1 MNPWDLTKLC
11 VSLQLSSL
19 AMACVFFSIKVVV
32 VITIV
37 VVFFTECGKKKILYL
52 LVAVHITSNNSQ
64 RKWNY
69 FFFSKKKLL
78 TITIKIVDFHK
89 IHLRATEPLKPCILG
104 TNSVSTK
111 TNSKTLCYSNNPQF
125 AKEFIRSKLCGFY
138 LCHLPHWSMF
148 FIWKIRFSCPLHATN
163 NKFTLF
169 KDTFLGVAST
179 KKLLQSNVE

>member
-1 MNPWDLTKLC
+1 MNTWDLTKLC

-37 VVFFTECGKKKILYL
+37 VVFFTECGKKKNPLFTRCCAHHFKQFPTEMKL
-52 LVAVHITSNNSQ
+52 
-64 RKWNY
+64 
-69 FFFSKKKLL
+69 FFCSKKKLL